1 MSSSKNYVVSF
12 FDNLKNVFPIYNIE
26 IREIFEAIQNGRWKE
41 DIEKCRI
48 DLDKKKELPCF
59 TPSGIFYK
67 RNSSSLEKYS
77 GIICLDIDNVE
88 YPEALKEAS
97 KSLPWI
103 WAAFIT
109 PSGKG
114 LKIIVQT
121 TSKLNEFPR
130 LEAEVALAFY
140 KFTGFLRDEKC
151 KDLARVQFVSF
162 DQDIYLNQNPEIF
175 K

>member
-1 MSSSKNYVVSF
+1 MRNSENYVVSF
-12 FDNLKNVFPIYNIE
+12 FDNLKNVFPIYSID
-26 IREIFEAIQNGRWKE
+26 IREILEEIRNGKWKSE
-41 DIEKCRI
+41 IESCRI
-48 DLDKKKELPCF
+48 DLNKKKDLPCF
-59 TPSGIFYK
+59 TPSGIFHK
-67 RNSSSLEKYS
+67 RNSSGLEKYT

-88 YPEALKEAS
+88 DPERLKNLC
-97 KSLPWI
+97 KSIPWI

-121 TSKLNEFPR
+121 IPELNDFPR

-140 KFTGFLRDEKC
+140 KYTGFLRDEKC

-162 DQDIYLNQNPEIF
+162 DQDIYLNQKPEIY

>member
-1 MSSSKNYVVSF
+1 MSNSENYVVSF

-26 IREIFEAIQNGRWKE
+26 IKEIFEAIQNGKWKTE
-41 DIEKCRI
+41 IESCRI
-48 DLDKKKELPCF
+48 DLSKKKELPCF
-59 TPSGIFYK
+59 TPSGIFFK
-67 RNSSSLEKYS
+67 RNSSGLEKYT

-88 YPEALKEAS
+88 YPESLKETC

-121 TSKLNEFPR
+121 TPELNGFSR

-140 KFTGFLRDEKC
+140 KLTGFLRDEKC

-162 DQDIYLNQNPEIF
+162 DPDIYLNPNPEIY